1 MIPISV
7 VILTKN
13 EELAIADCIESVVD
27 FDQIIVIDSNSS
39 DRTCAIASNLG
50 AQIINFEW
58 NNRYPKKKQWGL
70 ELKEIRNDWVIYLD
84 ADERPTKELVKEI
97 RKYFDGIR
105 EINYSAFEIP
115 LTYQFLGKNLKHG
128 HKVRKVALINKN
140 FCKFPE
146 INDLGITNM
155 WEVEGHYQPLVEGK
169 MGSLQNAILHSD
181 PDPLYDYFS
190 RHNRYSDWEAELRL
204 NISMQKQVRELRT
217 RQGRFFDYLPWKPL
231 VFFLY
236 SYFWRFGWRD
246 GREGFNYSIALSFYY
261 WQISIKVLERRSI
274 AKVI

>member
-13 EELAIADCIESVVD
+13 EELAIADCIKSVVD
-27 FDQIIVIDSNSS
+27 FDQIIVIDSNSL
-39 DRTCAIASNLG
+39 DRTRVIASNLG

-70 ELKEIRNDWVIYLD
+70 ELTEIRNDWVLYLD
-84 ADERPTKELVKEI
+84 ADERLTKELVKEI
-97 RKYFDGIR
+97 RKCFDGR
-105 EINYSAFEIP
+105 RDLNCSAFEMP
-115 LTYQFLGKNLKHG
+115 LSYQFLGKRLKHG
-128 HKVRKVALINKN
+128 HKVRKVALINRN

-146 INDLGITNM
+146 INDLGVTKM

-169 MGSLQNAILHSD
+169 LGSLRNAILHSD
-181 PDPLYDYFS
+181 PDPLFDYFS

-204 NISMQKQVRELRT
+204 NISMQKQVRGLRT
-217 RQGRFFDYLPWKPL
+217 RQGRFFDYLPWKPF

-236 SYFWRFGWRD
+236 SYFWRSGWRD

-261 WQISIKVLERRSI
+261 WQISIKVLERRQI
-274 AKVI
+274 AKII

>member
-7 VILTKN
+7 VVLTKN

-27 FDQIIVIDSNSS
+27 FDQIIVIDSNSL
-39 DRTCAIASNLG
+39 DRTRVIASNLG
-50 AQIINFEW
+50 AKIINFEW

-70 ELKEIRNDWVIYLD
+70 ELTEIRNDWVLYLD

-97 RKYFDGIR
+97 RKLFDSR
-105 EINYSAFEIP
+105 RDLNCSAFEIP
-115 LTYQFLGKNLKHG
+115 LSYQFLGKRLKHG
-128 HKVRKVALINKN
+128 HKVRKVALINRN
-140 FCKFPE
+140 FCRFPE
-146 INDLGITNM
+146 INDLGVTKM

-169 MGSLQNAILHSD
+169 LGSLRNAILHSD
-181 PDPLYDYFS
+181 PDPLFDYFS

-204 NISMQKQVRELRT
+204 NISMQKQVRGLRT

-236 SYFWRFGWRD
+236 SYFWRSGWRD

-261 WQISIKVLERRSI
+261 WQISIKVLERRQI
-274 AKVI
+274 AKII